1 MVAAKGR
8 LLSLRNILKYLFE
21 ILVCVAI
28 VELHFFFRA
37 TKEIHSTSLRVDL
50 PEEPES
56 IAQFESY
63 SAGIIHESL
72 KSNKL
77 I

>member
-28 VELHFFFRA
+28 VELHYFFCA

-50 PEEPES
+50 PEDPQS